1 MNIIV
6 YYEQFSFGGVDK
18 HLYELINNWSNKKD
32 CFTIITNRNNKGFE
46 KIKSSFKKKTIK
58 IIYFNSF

>member
-46 KIKSSFKKKTIK
+46 KIKSSFKKK
-58 IIYFNSF
+58 NN